1 MSTPR
6 IGRIGARRDEQ
17 FARLLDGTAA
27 AAAAVPPGMASMAGL
42 AGALRAAGSAYP
54 TAPDPDFRAALRQR
68 LVAVATVQGAD
79 PVVSGIAVPS
89 RGRLVIGVRAR
100 RGLAA
105 LVGSA
110 AIATSVTGVA
120 VAASRSLPG
129 DPFYGVKKST
139 EAVQLW
145 TARGDV
151 AKGKRHL
158 EFARTRLAEAQALPP
173 TSSHLTSTLS
183 AMNSQTVQGSR
194 ELIRAAKSS
203 GSTAPLA
210 ALATFSQQQYTGLN
224 QLAST
229 LPPAARAPEAAAVTL
244 LTTVVKQVRNIA
256 HGRCV
261 LCAETRGTPLTSSSP
276 APSART
282 PSAARTPGAVR
293 TPARHHPTTGGI
305 LPQLSATARG
315 SAPTPSRGGST
326 PKPTPTH
333 SKLLPLPTVTLPP
346 NPVTSI
352 LNPHPTK
359 KPKPILTPLPG
370 LSSLLGGIGL

>member
-1 MSTPR
+1 VSPAR
-6 IGRIGARRDEQ
+6 LGSRRDEQ
-17 FARLLDGTAA
+17 FARLLDGTTPAT
-27 AAAAVPPGMASMAGL
+27 AVSPAMASMAGL
-42 AGALRAAGSAYP
+42 AGALRAAGAA
-54 TAPDPDFRAALRQR
+54 APAGPDADFRAALRQR
-68 LVAVATVQGAD
+68 LVAVATVQAAD
-79 PVVSGIAVPS
+79 PVVSGIDVPS
-89 RGRLVIGVRAR
+89 RPRVVLGARAR

-105 LVGSA
+105 LVGTA

-145 TARGDV
+145 AAHGNL

-158 EFARTRLAEAQALPP
+158 EFARTRLAEARALPP

-183 AMNSQTVQGSR
+183 AMNSQTTQGAA
-194 ELIRAAKSS
+194 ELVAAAKSS
-203 GSTAPLA
+203 DSTAPLTV
-210 ALATFSQQQYTGLN
+210 LATFSQQQYTGLS

-244 LTTVVKQVRNIA
+244 LTTVIKQVQTVA

-261 LCAETRGTPLTSSSP
+261 LCRVSGGSPLTSTSP
-276 APSART
+276 APSAAG
-282 PSAARTPGAVR
+282 PSPAHTPGAGG
-293 TPARHHPTTGGI
+293 TPARHHPSARVTIPG
-305 LPQLSATARG
+305 LLSPSARSSATTKTG
-315 SAPTPSRGGST
+315 TGTT

-333 SKLLPLPTVTLPP
+333 TKLLPLPTITLPP

-352 LNPHPTK
+352 LNPPHPTK
-359 KPKPILTPLPG
+359 KPKPLLTPLPG
-370 LSSLLGGIGL
+370 LSSVLGGIGL